1 MNKFFLSSSLALVS
15 IMILF
20 GFKFSNT
27 DENYES
33 ETYLESL
40 MQSGDWGYW
49 QTTDCYR
56 YLRFRVKYRG
66 ENYDGTKHKWAVQFD
81 NQYSEKIYFSWEVYD
96 SKPYSPRSTNRTDL
110 DPNETSDGIR
120 DYYMA
125 NSSSIYIYVDKV
137 RFGKDGLQEYYGCDR

>member
-1 MNKFFLSSSLALVS
+1 
-15 IMILF
+15 
-20 GFKFSNT
+20 
-27 DENYES
+27 
-33 ETYLESL
+33 

-66 ENYDGTKHKWAVQFD
+66 KNYDGSKHIWGVQFD
-81 NQYSEKIYFSWEVYD
+81 NQYSDKIYFSWEVYD
-96 SKPYSPRSTNRTDL
+96 SQPSSPRSTNRTDL

-125 NSSSIYIYVDKV
+125 NGNSIYIYVDKV
-137 RFGKDGLQEYYGCDR
+137 RFGKDGLQDYYSCDR